1 MLGISRL
8 TKTMLWPVRSCSRS
22 DGEKVQTLSRVPA
35 HVHPETASGRWPR
48 PFLLLLLLCLVSI
61 QLMVPAEALRS
72 FYLL

>member
-8 TKTMLWPVRSCSRS
+8 TKTTLWSVHSCSRS
-22 DGEKVQTLSRVPA
+22 DGENVQSLSRVPA
-35 HVHPETASGRWPR
+35 HVHLETASGRWLR
-48 PFLLLLLLCLVSI
+48 PFLLLLLCLVSI